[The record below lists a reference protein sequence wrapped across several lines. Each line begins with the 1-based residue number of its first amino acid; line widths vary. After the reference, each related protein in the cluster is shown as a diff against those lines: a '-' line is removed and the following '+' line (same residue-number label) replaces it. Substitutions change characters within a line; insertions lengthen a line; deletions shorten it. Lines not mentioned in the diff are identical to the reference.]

1 MGKPLYKV
9 EQFIKA
15 IPGTGGII
23 SSIAKRVGCDWYTAR
38 KYIEK
43 YPSVKQ
49 AYENECS
56 AIDDLAVSTVLR
68 AIQDGDLATA
78 KWWLSKKRPAEFGD
92 KIDLTSGNEPIKII
106 IDTNEILSR
115 NGIDNKEPSASM
127 SEDGL

>member
-1 MGKPLYKV
+1 MGKPLYKA

-56 AIDDLAVSTVLR
+56 AVDDLAVSTVLR

-92 KIDLTSGNEPIKII
+92 KIGVV
-106 IDTNEILSR
+106 
-115 NGIDNKEPSASM
+115 AST
-127 SEDGL
+127 EDGKPFPLRITEVIIEKQIDEQSNRAV